1 MSKFQDCAEKIIE
14 MMTYSS
20 RDNQIQNE
28 IAMDNVIETMLIF
41 LDYDDVLDIIE
52 NGVIPRLLPKVNERW
67 FDYIKNKISFL
78 RECNEDMTD
87 DEFAKISKKY
97 GN

>member
-1 MSKFQDCAEKIIE
+1 MSKFNDCAVKIIE

-28 IAMDNVIETMLIF
+28 ISMDNVIETMLIF
-41 LDYDDVLDIIE
+41 LDYDDVIDIIE

-67 FDYIKNKISFL
+67 FDYIKNKISSL
-78 RECNEDMTD
+78 RECNEDD
-87 DEFAKISKKY
+87 DEY
-97 GN
+97 

>member
-1 MSKFQDCAEKIIE
+1 MSKIQDCAEKIIG

-28 IAMDNVIETMLIF
+28 ISMDNVIETMLIF

-67 FDYIKNKISFL
+67 SDYIKNKVNFL
-78 RECNEDMTD
+78 RECNEDN
-87 DEFAKISKKY
+87 DEY
-97 GN
+97 